1 MLRLIAKLHGI
12 EPEETPDYGL
22 DVPKLAKGTA
32 VFGVLSSA
40 IVIAHVV
47 GFISTG
53 MFLTLRSLT
62 DLPLGELIMLTAL
75 SVLGILA
82 LLVSGF
88 IFWSSKRGKFHMRD
102 RVMAGLKLRG
112 DEQVLDVGCGNGL
125 LLIGA
130 AQKLTTGTAVGVDI
144 FAENLE
150 SHNSRDS
157 VLHNAR
163 LAGVANRVE
172 VHHADARELPFEDGR
187 FDVVTSSLML
197 HHLNNADQKT
207 AVRQMLRVLKP
218 GGKLVIVEVAFA
230 GRLQKLMARLGG
242 TAVNRVPLGL
252 PVYKQIV
259 AIKKLNPEKP

>member
-12 EPEETPDYGL
+12 QPEETPDYGL

-40 IVIAHVV
+40 IVIFHVV

-62 DLPLGELIMLTAL
+62 DSPLGELIGLTVL
-75 SVLGILA
+75 GVLGIFA
-82 LLVSGF
+82 LLISGF
-88 IFWSSKRGKFHMRD
+88 IFWSSRRGKFHMRD
-102 RVMAGLKLRG
+102 RVVARLNLCG

-144 FAENLE
+144 WDENLE

-157 VLHNAR
+157 VLHNAE
-163 LAGVANRVE
+163 LAGVADRVE
-172 VHHADARELPFEDGR
+172 VHNADARVLPFADGR

-197 HHLNNADQKT
+197 HHMNQADQET
-207 AVRQMLRVLKP
+207 AVQQMLRVLKP

-230 GRLQKLMARLGG
+230 DRLQKLLAKLGS
-242 TAVNRVPLGL
+242 TAVNRVPLSL

-259 AIKKLNPEKP
+259 AIK

>member
-12 EPEETPDYGL
+12 EPQETPDYGL

-40 IVIAHVV
+40 VVIAHVV

-62 DLPLGELIMLTAL
+62 DLPLDELLVLTAS
-75 SVLGILA
+75 SVLAILA
-82 LLVSGF
+82 FLVSGF

-102 RVMAGLKLRG
+102 RVIAGLKLRG

-144 FAENLE
+144 FDENLE

-163 LAGVANRVE
+163 LSGVANRVE
-172 VHHADARELPFEDGR
+172 VHNADACELPFEDAS

-197 HHLNNADQKT
+197 HHLNKADQKT
-207 AVRQMLRVLKP
+207 AVQQMLRVLKP
-218 GGKLVIVEVAFA
+218 GGKLVLVEVAFA
-230 GRLQKLMARLGG
+230 ARLQKLVGELGG
-242 TAVNRVPLGL
+242 TTVQRVPLGL

-259 AIKKLNPEKP
+259 ATK

>member
-12 EPEETPDYGL
+12 EPQETPDYGL
-22 DVPKLAKGTA
+22 DVPKLAKATA

-40 IVIAHVV
+40 VVIFHVV
-47 GFISTG
+47 GFLSTG
-53 MFLTLRSLT
+53 MFFTLRSLT
-62 DLPLGELIMLTAL
+62 NLPLGQLIMLTVL

-82 LLVSGF
+82 FLISGF

-102 RVMAGLKLRG
+102 RVIAGLKLRG

-144 FAENLE
+144 FDENLE
-150 SHNSRDS
+150 SHNSRDA
-157 VLHNAR
+157 VLHNAQ

-172 VHHADARELPFEDGR
+172 VHHTDARELPFADGR

-197 HHLNNADQKT
+197 HHLNSADQET
-207 AVRQMLRVLKP
+207 AVQQMVRVLKP

-230 GRLQKLMARLGG
+230 ARLQKFVGELGG
-242 TAVNRVPLGL
+242 TAVKRVSLGL
-252 PVYKQIV
+252 PVYKQII
-259 AIKKLNPEKP
+259 AK